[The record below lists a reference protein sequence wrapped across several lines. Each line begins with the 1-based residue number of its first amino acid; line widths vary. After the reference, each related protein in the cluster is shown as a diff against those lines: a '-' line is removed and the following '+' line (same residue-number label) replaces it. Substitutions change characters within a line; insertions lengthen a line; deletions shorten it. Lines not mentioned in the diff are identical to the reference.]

1 MSELGIRMAAEMAE
15 QPAVLAALADRF
27 DDIAGQVAALVSGP
41 VAGVAFLARG
51 SSDNAALLGRYAV
64 ELSSGLPTC
73 LVAPSVM
80 TAYDRTPQGFAGWV
94 VVALSQ
100 SGRTPEIVDLANRF
114 SAVGATVVAI
124 TNDEHSD
131 LAGVARLTVGLRAGR
146 EVAVPA
152 TKTVTAQMLATL
164 AVTAGLGGTPLVPH
178 LAELPARVA
187 GVLGDA
193 AAVEEAAER
202 LAPHRRLA
210 VVARGLCYP
219 AALETALKLQETTG
233 AMAQGFSTADFRH
246 GPIAV
251 CGPDAPALLMG
262 GTGPADSDTR
272 RLRSELDQRGAP
284 SVLAGSAAGDDV
296 PWPAADG
303 ASDCLLAVVRGQ
315 QLALAV
321 CRRRGIDPDQP
332 AGLNKVTLT
341 R

>member
-1 MSELGIRMAAEMAE
+1 
-15 QPAVLAALADRF
+15 
-27 DDIAGQVAALVSGP
+27 
-41 VAGVAFLARG
+41 
-51 SSDNAALLGRYAV
+51 
-64 ELSSGLPTC
+64 
-73 LVAPSVM
+73 
-80 TAYDRTPQGFAGWV
+80 
-94 VVALSQ
+94 
-100 SGRTPEIVDLANRF
+100 
-114 SAVGATVVAI
+114 
-124 TNDEHSD
+124 
-131 LAGVARLTVGLRAGR
+131 
-146 EVAVPA
+146 
-152 TKTVTAQMLATL
+152 MLATL

-272 RLRSELDQRGAP
+272 LLRSELDQRGAP